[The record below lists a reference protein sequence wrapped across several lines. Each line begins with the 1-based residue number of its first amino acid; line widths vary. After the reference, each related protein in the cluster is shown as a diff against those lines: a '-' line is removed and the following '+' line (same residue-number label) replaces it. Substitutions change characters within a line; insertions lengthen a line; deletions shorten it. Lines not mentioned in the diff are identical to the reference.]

1 MIKKGDIVRLDI
13 VDNDADYS
21 VRLQGTYY
29 LKNPD
34 ENKLQELKRMIE
46 NRFDEENPFTDSYIA
61 VDEYIEENFETVEI
75 ETKEIEW

>member
-1 MIKKGDIVRLDI
+1 MSKIVRLDI

-21 VRLQGTYY
+21 KRLQGTYY

-34 ENKLQELKRMIE
+34 EAKLRELKIMIT
-46 NRFDEENPFTDSYIA
+46 NRFDEENPFVDSYIA
-61 VDEYIEENFETVEI
+61 VEEYIEDNFETVEI